1 MYSKHSF
8 FFFSKATLVSDRS
21 NEGSKLT
28 HFRKGVFISDF
39 EDLKTIFVIHHR
51 PLEEQKSWVYASP
64 NLLFLEGRTSTYI
77 ISQPQNWDPS
87 FPWKLAYLLHISLHI
102 LGNHES
108 RINIPVLCGGIV
120 LTKQCCYV
128 FSSKMSTSK

>member
-1 MYSKHSF
+1 MCILNS

-28 HFRKGVFISDF
+28 HFRKVLS
-39 EDLKTIFVIHHR
+39 LTLRTWRTIFVIHHR
-51 PLEEQKSWVYASP
+51 PLEEQGSWVYASP
-64 NLLFLEGRTSTYI
+64 NLLFLEGRTSVSHNI
-77 ISQPQNWDPS
+77 PASKLRP

-120 LTKQCCYV
+120 LTKQCCCCL
-128 FSSKMSTSK
+128 FFSKMSTSK